1 MMMLSGLSDL
11 LELIPQILLELD
23 MPSLLQ
29 LSLPKLLDLNCLA
42 CSKSV

>member
-1 MMMLSGLSDL
+1 MLSGLSDL